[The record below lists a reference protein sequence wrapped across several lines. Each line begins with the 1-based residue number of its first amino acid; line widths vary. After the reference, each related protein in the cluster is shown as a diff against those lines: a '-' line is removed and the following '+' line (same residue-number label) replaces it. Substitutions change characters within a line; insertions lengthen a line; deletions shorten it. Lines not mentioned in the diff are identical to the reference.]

1 MLASLLRPKKR
12 RVYAERSPFSS
23 PYTPRQSPWPF
34 HQRDPEAEGRYN
46 GDDRRTYEESEDVE
60 GRDEDEETEGE
71 EDGPLETTPLLP
83 IFSASHLDTLPVY
96 DVTHAIRSLII
107 SRCETTLSWDQL
119 RSPQISQ
126 FLVKPIQQKI
136 RAYHFSRATLYAL
149 MTNCLQFTKEIQLNP
164 GNSGTSQTRA
174 IVSELLAIK
183 LLREYDTRELID
195 ALSYEF
201 YPLQGLTSTGT
212 ESSHRAPGWQ
222 ASQASKRQAGAARI
236 SCLEIAIRAQAKRLL
251 SHPLVVQ
258 QLEAIWAGTVVF
270 HSAADHLHR
279 PSAQLRPNGAAM
291 RNNGTIHNNAA
302 SITFAA
308 QSSPKGSEL
317 RRSVTLYDP
326 RDASLFKLSRLRV
339 PRYRQFLSTLSF
351 AVLLILFL
359 AVLQERRVEIT
370 ALEVL
375 FWFWSAGFLLDEVV
389 GFNEQGFSLYL
400 MSFWN
405 LFDLGILFLLFCY
418 YCLRL
423 YGVFLPYTRAPA
435 VANQAYDILA
445 ANAVLLFP
453 RLFSILDHYRYFSQL
468 LIAFRIMASDLVAVF
483 FLVIVACSGFFV
495 AFTLSFGS
503 GEVHS
508 PGSVAY
514 ALFQM
519 LMGFTPTAWSLWE
532 EYNVLGKM
540 ILTVFLFICHF
551 VVVTIL
557 ITVLTN
563 SFMGIVQNANQ
574 EHQFL
579 FAVNT
584 ISMVKSDALFSYVA
598 PANIIAWVIAPL
610 RYLMPFRDFVR
621 INRTIIKLTH
631 LPILFTICFYE
642 KVILSSKV
650 FDSTDLVDPHA
661 SEGRERS
668 RPPRQGRFR
677 AFSSQAARLVREPSV
692 ATYQKD
698 RALDEVFRR
707 VSYDGTGRRPARRYD
722 QRTSTNLVNN
732 WMQDMGSEPVN
743 PPDEQ
748 DSDEVSRLERTPRKF
763 QHPFKRRLTRSL
775 RDFTDSNRSA
785 VSNPEEH
792 AGQAVSSPATPR
804 FTREFLT
811 PNRKRQL
818 SRHTGMEGDDELT
831 SDDNGWADEQQ
842 SNDDR
847 TVSQDN
853 DSRTEGVSPGKTTPK
868 FYSSRPS
875 TARMKSH
882 KTSPN
887 RRARHHTRNYSVA
900 TILYNPV
907 SNDGEA
913 SVSSIPVRP
922 RAETPN
928 GEVAAVSNS
937 VDRWTPRRHSMDTG
951 RSRIATMARSNP
963 MSVPDFGSVL
973 VPNAERRQR
982 HRPSILDGLG
992 SDLGDNKAI
1001 ANGFVGGVPS
1011 SLTTQ
1016 MVYATGGIRRTES
1029 SNSSQDLLS
1038 KLVLARMNN
1047 IEEGFREVIKEVKDL
1062 RREGTSRSQ
1071 SRPDELRSNQ
1081 REKKK
1086 RADKKDV
1093 KKKPNGSRGGSNMST
1108 GEKSEIS
1115 SGESQQHDTQSGQEE

>member
-23 PYTPRQSPWPF
+23 PYTTRDLPWPF
-34 HQRDPEAEGRYN
+34 LQRGSEEAQ
-46 GDDRRTYEESEDVE
+46 YEEIQGNDDADEDV
-60 GRDEDEETEGE
+60 DDGE
-71 EDGPLETTPLLP
+71 EDESGDEDDGPSESSPLLP

-96 DVTHAIRSLII
+96 DITHTIRALIAA
-107 SRCETTLSWDQL
+107 RCETTLSWDQL

-126 FLVKPIQQKI
+126 FLVKPIQQQI
-136 RAYHFSRATLYAL
+136 RAFHFSRATLYAL
-149 MTNCLQFTKEIQLNP
+149 LTNCLQFNKEVHLNP

-174 IVSELLAIK
+174 MVSELLAIK
-183 LLREYDTRELID
+183 LLREYTTRELID

-201 YPLQGLTSTGT
+201 FPLQGQSFPG
-212 ESSHRAPGWQ
+212 SSQQPPGWTPT
-222 ASQASKRQAGAARI
+222 AGNKRLPGVARI
-236 SCLEIAIRAQAKRLL
+236 SCLEIAIRAQAKRFL

-258 QLEAIWAGTVVF
+258 QLEAIWAGTIVF
-270 HSAADHLHR
+270 HSAADYLHR
-279 PSAQLRPNGAAM
+279 SPTRVSHSAGPTYGTTVTATTPNPFAGNLSPRPA
-291 RNNGTIHNNAA
+291 
-302 SITFAA
+302 
-308 QSSPKGSEL
+308 EL

-351 AVLLILFL
+351 AVLLALFL
-359 AVLQERRVEIT
+359 AVLDQRRVHIS
-370 ALEVL
+370 ALEVV
-375 FWFWSAGFLLDEVV
+375 FWFWSAGFMLDELV

-423 YGVFLPYTRAPA
+423 YGAFMPFTRKQA
-435 VANQAYDILA
+435 VADQAYDILA

-483 FLVIVACSGFFV
+483 FLIIIACSGFFV

-503 GEVHS
+503 GEDRS
-508 PGSVAY
+508 PGSIAY

-519 LMGFTPTAWSLWE
+519 LMGFTPTAWALWND
-532 EYNVLGKM
+532 YNTLGKM

-598 PANIIAWVIAPL
+598 PTNIIAWIITPF
-610 RYLMPFRDFVR
+610 RYVMPFRQFVR
-621 INRTIIKLTH
+621 VNRTIIKITH

-642 KVILSSKV
+642 KTILSSKV
-650 FDSTDLVDPHA
+650 IEPTDLVDSQTRAATSARTRGPRH
-661 SEGRERS
+661 S
-668 RPPRQGRFR
+668 RFN
-677 AFSSQAARLVREPSV
+677 AFSSKAPRLVREPSV

-707 VSYDGTGRRPARRYD
+707 PFHGEAMEPVREMD
-722 QRTSTNLVNN
+722 QRKTNKIVKN
-732 WMQDMGSEPVN
+732 WMQTMGPGPAN

-748 DSDEVSRLERTPRKF
+748 DSDEVSQLEKRPQRLR
-763 QHPFKRRLTRSL
+763 HPSRRRLTRSL
-775 RDFTDSNRSA
+775 RDFTESNRSV
-785 VSNPEEH
+785 VSNPEDH
-792 AGQAVSSPATPR
+792 VAYIASSPATPR
-804 FTREFLT
+804 AGRDFMASTR
-811 PNRKRQL
+811 RRQL

-831 SDDNGWADEQQ
+831 SDGHEDQ
-842 SNDDR
+842 SNGKSSDDED
-847 TVSQDN
+847 TPKD
-853 DSRTEGVSPGKTTPK
+853 ESPGKATPK

-875 TARMKSH
+875 TAKVKSRRNSPVRRVKH
-882 KTSPN
+882 HSRSYSGATMLYRPLSTTSN
-887 RRARHHTRNYSVA
+887 
-900 TILYNPV
+900 
-907 SNDGEA
+907 GEETEA
-913 SVSSIPVRP
+913 PTNPVRP
-922 RAETPN
+922 RAETPDPADW
-928 GEVAAVSNS
+928 VARSTSA
-937 VDRWTPRRHSMDTG
+937 DRWAMRRHSTDG
-951 RSRIATMARSNP
+951 RSRNVTMPISNP
-963 MSVPDFGSVL
+963 MSVPEFGHFLAPGPRYS
-973 VPNAERRQR
+973 ERG
-982 HRPSILDGLG
+982 PDPILHGLG
-992 SDLGDNKAI
+992 SDIGDNKAI
-1001 ANGFVGGVPS
+1001 ASGFVVGAPS

-1016 MVYATGGIRRTES
+1016 MAYATGGMRRPES
-1029 SNSSQDLLS
+1029 SHSSQDILS

-1047 IEEGFREVIKEVKDL
+1047 IEEGFREVIREMKDL

-1071 SRPDELRSNQ
+1071 SGPDESKGNQ
-1081 REKKK
+1081 REKKRTEKKGK
-1086 RADKKDV
+1086 R
-1093 KKKPNGSRGGSNMST
+1093 PNPRSRRSKTGSEEQSSDAT
-1108 GEKSEIS
+1108 SEA
-1115 SGESQQHDTQSGQEE
+1115 SQRRTIR

>member
-1 MLASLLRPKKR
+1 ML
-12 RVYAERSPFSS
+12 V
-23 PYTPRQSPWPF
+23 
-34 HQRDPEAEGRYN
+34 
-46 GDDRRTYEESEDVE
+46 
-60 GRDEDEETEGE
+60 
-71 EDGPLETTPLLP
+71 
-83 IFSASHLDTLPVY
+83 LDTLPVY

-136 RAYHFSRATLYAL
+136 RAFHFSRATLYAL

-164 GNSGTSQTRA
+164 GNSGTCQTRA

-201 YPLQGLTSTGT
+201 YPLQGLSNGT
-212 ESSHRAPGWQ
+212 ESTQRAPGWQ
-222 ASQASKRQAGAARI
+222 ASHASKRHAGAARI

-279 PSAQLRPNGAAM
+279 S
-291 RNNGTIHNNAA
+291 
-302 SITFAA
+302 AA
-308 QSSPKGSEL
+308 QARSNGRVIPNYTASNNLPNQPSPKGSEL

-351 AVLLILFL
+351 AVLLVLFL
-359 AVLQERRVEIT
+359 AVLQERRVDIT
-370 ALEVL
+370 ALEVF

-503 GEVHS
+503 GEIHS

-532 EYNVLGKM
+532 EYNVLGKT
-540 ILTVFLFICHF
+540 ILTIFLFICHF

-598 PANIIAWVIAPL
+598 PANIFAWLIAPL
-610 RYLMPFRDFVR
+610 RYLMPFREFVR
-621 INRTIIKLTH
+621 INRTIIKVTH

-668 RPPRQGRFR
+668 RPRQGRFR

-707 VSYDGTGRRPARRYD
+707 VSHEGTGRPARRYD

-748 DSDEVSRLERTPRKF
+748 DSDEVSRLERMPRRF

-775 RDFTDSNRSA
+775 RDFTESNRSA
-785 VSNPEEH
+785 VSNPEEQ
-792 AGQAVSSPATPR
+792 AGQVVSSPATPR
-804 FTREFLT
+804 HTREFLT

-831 SDDNGWADEQQ
+831 SDDNAWVDEQQ

-853 DSRTEGVSPGKTTPK
+853 DSQTEGVSPGKTTPK

-875 TARMKSH
+875 TARMKSW

-922 RAETPN
+922 RAQTPEN
-928 GEVAAVSNS
+928 EPAAVNP

-951 RSRIATMARSNP
+951 RSRIASMARSNP

-1071 SRPDELRSNQ
+1071 SRPDELRASNA

-1086 RADKKDV
+1086 RTDKKDGR
-1093 KKKPNGSRGGSNMST
+1093 KKPTGSRGSNVSND
-1108 GEKSEIS
+1108 EKSEVP
-1115 SGESQQHDTQSGQEE
+1115 SGDSQRPDTLFAPEE